1 MYVKYSGF
9 CIFASAKNQ
18 NIMFSDQDVDKYL
31 RRIGYSGTISLTG
44 ETLSGL
50 QRAHLAAIPY
60 ENLDILKG
68 IPLSVDPQIV
78 YKKVIENHRGGF
90 CFELNGIFSELLE
103 SIGFKVTNYLSRF
116 LFNRPEDLP
125 IPTHRV
131 LKVECGDGIFIADV
145 GTFVD
150 LPRMAL
156 RFVKN
161 VVQSDG
167 FQLYIYDED
176 SILGHVLYQLDSETG
191 NRKKFYSFMECPFF
205 HEDFAIPSFYTE
217 KHPESRFAKTPMVSI
232 KTEKEYVAL
241 YGNKLIKI
249 KNGITTKQN
258 IENEDLENIL
268 AEYFHIK
275 SFFHNFASSS

>member
-1 MYVKYSGF
+1 
-9 CIFASAKNQ
+9 
-18 NIMFSDQDVDKYL
+18 MFSDKDVDKYL
-31 RRIGYSGTISLTG
+31 KRIGYSGAISLTG

-50 QRAHLAAIPY
+50 QKAHLAAIPY

-68 IPLSVDPQIV
+68 IPLSVDPHIV

-103 SIGFKVTNYLSRF
+103 SIGFKVTSYLSRF

-131 LKVECGDGIFIADV
+131 LKVECDDGIFIADV

-156 RFVKN
+156 RFVKD
-161 VVQSDG
+161 VVQNDG
-167 FQLYIYDED
+167 FQSYLYGED
-176 SILGHVLYQLDSETG
+176 TVLGHVLYQLDRETG
-191 NRKKFYSFMECPFF
+191 EWKKFYSFMECPFF

-217 KHPESRFAKTPMVSI
+217 KHPESRFAKEFMVSI

-241 YGNKLIKI
+241 YGNKLIRI
-249 KNGITTKQN
+249 RNGVTTKQI
-258 IENEDLENIL
+258 IEDDDFEKIL
-268 AEYFHIK
+268 TEHFHIK
-275 SFFHNFASSS
+275 VTGEIIF